1 MKSWYKK
8 LLIACNLILYLVL
21 IALWISIPEVL
32 ALNIPLTIFNLTLTG
47 IAIVIYRESFKKY
60 YLTDHFKKL
69 TDAIVF
75 VSLVF
80 LIGSLVNYWAF
91 KHPKQL
97 DTSLYKMNS
106 LSEQSKNVL
115 KNIKDEVQ
123 FTILARK
130 NESLLWMPL
139 VEFYRTEKNNI
150 IVQKIDIDVRPDLVA
165 DYHLT
170 DASALVIEYHG
181 RRQMVTER
189 DELNITN
196 ALIKISRGSDPVV
209 YFINGHD
216 EASFTSKEPDGL
228 QFIYEAMKSSAL
240 EVRPLNLV
248 SAPDIPFD
256 AKAIVI
262 WGPRTSLQNNE
273 INLIEGFLKRGG
285 RVLVGLDPDLN
296 GDPHKALRALFA
308 KYNLILRNDL
318 VMDKKS
324 FVNGSEGSI
333 PLIDT
338 YNHEHAIT
346 KKFKGQVFFPLC
358 SSIAG
363 SNGSATDKTISFLM
377 STSDFPASW
386 GETSIAEVAKK
397 NMSFTEGKDTPGP
410 LSVAATFEDEKNKIV
425 AFGNSTFV
433 LNAYLKFGANYT
445 LFLNSLSWLV
455 DEDRL
460 ISFNLPIIQ
469 SEPVFISAPQLGIVF
484 YFSVIFTPLIL
495 FGIAIFVYRK
505 RRNK

>member
-1 MKSWYKK
+1 MKSLYKK
-8 LLIACNLILYLVL
+8 LLLVCNLVLYLVL
-21 IALWISIPEVL
+21 IAVWISIPDVL

-47 IAIVIYRESFKKY
+47 VVVIIYRDIFKKY

-75 VSLVF
+75 VSLIF

-97 DTSLYKMNS
+97 DTSLFKMNS
-106 LSEQSKNVL
+106 LSDQSKNVL
-115 KNIKDEVQ
+115 KNIKDEVK
-123 FTILARK
+123 FTVLARK

-139 VEFYRTEKNNI
+139 VEFYRSEKNNI
-150 IVQKIDIDVRPDLVA
+150 TVEKIDIDVRPDLVA
-165 DYHLT
+165 EYHLT
-170 DASALVIEYHG
+170 EASALVVEYHG

-196 ALIKISRGSDPVV
+196 ALIKITRSSDPVV
-209 YFINGHD
+209 YFVTGHD
-216 EASFTSKEPDGL
+216 EASITSKEPDGL
-228 QFIYEAMKSSAL
+228 QFIFEAMKNSAL
-240 EVRPLNLV
+240 EVRPLNLL
-248 SAPDIPFD
+248 SAQGIPFD

-262 WGPRTSLQNNE
+262 WGPKTELQNNE
-273 INLIEGFLKRGG
+273 ISLVEGFLKRGG
-285 RVLVGLDPDLN
+285 RVLLGLDPDLN
-296 GDPHKALRALFA
+296 GDPHRALRALFS
-308 KYNLILRNDL
+308 KYNITIRNDL

-333 PLIDT
+333 PLFDT

-358 SSIAG
+358 SSVI
-363 SNGSATDKTISFLM
+363 KTNENDSDNAITYLM

-386 GETSIAEVAKK
+386 GETSITEIAKK
-397 NMSFTEGKDTPGP
+397 VADFTPGKDTPGP
-410 LSVAATFEDEKNKIV
+410 LSVAVAFEDEKNKIV
-425 AFGNSTFV
+425 VFGNSTFT

-445 LFLNSLSWLV
+445 LFLNALSWLV

-484 YFSVIFTPLIL
+484 YFSVIFTPLVL
-495 FGIAIFVYRK
+495 FGVAIFIYRK
-505 RRNK
+505 RRNN